1 MSLVRAFAIA
11 AVGLAALTA
20 ASPSAPVA
28 ADLLLAQTPAQT
40 LDAYGLFTDAGARRP
55 AARVVPYDLNTP
67 LFSDYA
73 EKFRYVFVP
82 PGQKVRY
89 AAEGALEFPVGTALI
104 KTFAYPADFRR
115 PNDNIRFVETRL
127 LIRKAD
133 GWFAQTYVWNAE
145 QTKATLKRAGARMD
159 VSFIDAAGKTETIN
173 YAVPN
178 TNQCKECHS
187 LDGEIAPIGPK
198 ARNLNGEF
206 DYRSRSDF
214 SDLRRDFGDV
224 GDKANQIALWT
235 RIGLLE
241 GAPAPA
247 AIPATARWDDPKAP
261 LEARARAYLDA
272 NCAHCH
278 NPRGMASNSGLFLNL
293 EEKRANH
300 LGIGKNPVAAGR
312 GAGGLA
318 VSIRP
323 GDPDASILAYRM
335 ASREPG
341 VMMPELG
348 RSVTHRE
355 GVELVRAYI
364 AGMRPPPPAP

>member
-1 MSLVRAFAIA
+1 MSRLRVIVIA
-11 AVGLAALTA
+11 AVGLLALTA
-20 ASPSAPVA
+20 ASPPAPVA
-28 ADLLLAQTPAQT
+28 ADLLLAEAPAQT
-40 LDAYGLFTDAGARRP
+40 LDAYGLFTDAAARRP
-55 AARVVPYDLNTP
+55 AAGVTPYDLNTP

-82 PGQKVRY
+82 AGRKVRY

-115 PNDNIRFVETRL
+115 PKEDIRFVETRL
-127 LIRKAD
+127 LIRKAN
-133 GWFAQTYVWNAE
+133 GWVAQTYVWNAE
-145 QTKATLKRAGARMD
+145 QTKAVLKRAGARMD
-159 VSFIDAAGKTETIN
+159 VSFIDAHGAAQTID

-187 LDGEIAPIGPK
+187 TDNEIAPIGPK

-206 DYRSRSDF
+206 DYGAAG
-214 SDLRRDFGDV
+214 DFGDA
-224 GDKANQIALWT
+224 GDKSNQLAQWT
-235 RIGLLE
+235 KIGLLE
-241 GAPAPA
+241 GAPPPA
-247 AIPATARWDDPKAP
+247 SIPATPRWDDPKAP
-261 LEARARAYLDA
+261 LEGRARAYLDA

-293 EEKRANH
+293 EERRANH

-312 GAGGLA
+312 GAGGLS

-348 RSVTHRE
+348 RSVVHQE
-355 GVELVRAYI
+355 GLDLVRAYI
-364 AGMRPPPPAP
+364 ASMK